1 LFISLA
7 ATCPAKIPFTN
18 NTHVRFSQQL
28 TFEVARC
35 REELLL
41 GLSSLPSDQINGF
54 FWRRCLRYSKQSGGH
69 ACARLTAPSSS
80 SMTDICQVSL
90 SQACQTTD
98 EYLRE
103 LPLGALVVAHSLK
116 DAGTTKK
123 LAVLVCDVSID
134 AMDALRV

>member
-1 LFISLA
+1 
-7 ATCPAKIPFTN
+7 
-18 NTHVRFSQQL
+18 
-28 TFEVARC
+28 
-35 REELLL
+35 
-41 GLSSLPSDQINGF
+41 
-54 FWRRCLRYSKQSGGH
+54 
-69 ACARLTAPSSS
+69 
-80 SMTDICQVSL
+80 MTDICQVSL